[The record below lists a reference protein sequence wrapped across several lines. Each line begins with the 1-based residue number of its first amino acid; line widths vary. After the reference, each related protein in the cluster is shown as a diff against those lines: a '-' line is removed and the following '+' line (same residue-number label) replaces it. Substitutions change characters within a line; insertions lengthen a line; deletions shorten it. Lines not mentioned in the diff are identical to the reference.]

1 MTTSYNSSIENKTTI
16 KVRGGASVRVAYSC
30 FEGAS
35 GVREYHFTLRPV
47 KYAHFPAQYDIIRS
61 AYRETL
67 NQLGLNPDNTVF
79 KRYFCSDAANQLGQ
93 VDEDKLEEGA
103 VSYVTE
109 PPLGPAKLSLWAYH
123 IHDPAGSI
131 RIERSHSATTMKRG
145 ELEHCWVSNL
155 TGNTE
160 ADEHRQSLD
169 IFDRYLDFLSAH
181 GQTLEKNVIR
191 TWFYVSGIDTHYAGM
206 VQARNEVFDRE
217 GLTPDT
223 HFIASTGIAGAT
235 ADPDSLVSMDAYSV
249 GGVHRSQVQFLHAL
263 ENLGPTHEYGVA
275 FERAT
280 AVRYQDRAHIFISG
294 TASINPAG
302 DILHPGDV
310 VGQMERT
317 FCNIEA
323 LLRDGGACLDDL
335 SMMIVYVRDPAELQ
349 LVQTRIQADYGRIP
363 SVVVLAPVCR
373 PGWLIEI
380 EAIASIQSENPEL
393 PPF

>member
-1 MTTSYNSSIENKTTI
+1 MTKSLNSSLENKTTI
-16 KVRGGASVRVAYSC
+16 KVRGGASVRVASSC

-47 KYAHFPAQYDIIRS
+47 KYAPFPAQYDTLRA
-61 AYRETL
+61 AYEETL
-67 NQLGLNPDNTVF
+67 SQMGLNPQNTVF

-93 VDEDKLEEGA
+93 VGKDKLEKGA
-103 VSYVTE
+103 VSFVTE

-123 IHDPAGSI
+123 VHDPSGPFT
-131 RIERSHSATTMKRG
+131 IERGDAITTMKRG
-145 ELEHCWVSNL
+145 SLEHCWVAGQ
-155 TGNTE
+155 TGSTQ

-169 IFDRYLDFLSAH
+169 IFDRYLEFLAAH
-181 GQTLEKNVIR
+181 DQTLEMNVIR

-206 VQARNEVFDRE
+206 VQARNEVFARE

-235 ADPDSLVSMDAYSV
+235 ADPEALVSMDAYSV
-249 GGVHRSQVQFLHAL
+249 GGIRRSQIQFLHAL

-275 FERAT
+275 FERGT
-280 AVRYQDRAHIFISG
+280 AVHYQDRSHVFISG

-323 LLRDGGACLDDL
+323 LLKDGGACLDDL

-380 EAIASIQSENPEL
+380 EAIAAIRSKNPEL